1 MSKLTSL
8 AKDTAIYG
16 VSSIVGRFLNYLLVP
31 LYTTQLVASGGGYG
45 IVTNVYS
52 YVALLLVILT
62 YGMETGYFYFA
73 NNKDNDS
80 KQVYGTS
87 LVSLASTSI
96 SFFLLVLIFL
106 NPIADTLGY
115 SAHPEFIVIMSFVV
129 AMDAFMALP
138 FSNLRFE
145 KRPIRFAAFK
155 IFFIVCSITF
165 NLFFLLGCPWLM
177 EHAPA
182 TINWFYDPNYK
193 VGYIFIAN
201 LIATSLQLLVFI
213 PHLIHTHW
221 SFSRQLFNRMLRY
234 SFPILILGIVGILNR
249 TIDKMLFPYIYPDR
263 AEAMVQLGIYGA
275 CVKVAMIMAMLLQA
289 FRYAYEPFV
298 FGQKKTGDEAAK
310 KTYSDAMKYFLIFSL
325 LAFLCVVCYIDLLRY
340 LISPDYWKGLRVIP
354 IVMVA
359 EMLVGVYFN
368 LSFWYKLIDKTSW
381 GAYFSLAGCIVII
394 AGNFLLVPTYGYMGS
409 AWSSVAGYTVIT
421 LLSYFVGQHYYPIN
435 YPLRSIA
442 IYISMTVVI
451 FTCYQF
457 IAINNLLLS
466 VFVKSLLLV
475 PFIWYLLKVD
485 LPIGKILR
493 KLQMKRL

>member
-8 AKDTAIYG
+8 AKETAIYG

-31 LYTTQLVASGGGYG
+31 LYTTQLVVSGGGYG

-73 NNKDNDS
+73 NQKENDNRE
-80 KQVYGTS
+80 VYGTS
-87 LVSLASTSI
+87 LVSLATTS
-96 SFFLLVLIFL
+96 SLFFLLILIFL
-106 NPIADTLGY
+106 NPIATTLGY
-115 SAHPEFIVIMSFVV
+115 ESHPEFIVIMSFVV
-129 AMDAFMALP
+129 GMDAFMALP
-138 FSNLRFE
+138 FSHLRFE
-145 KRPIRFAAFK
+145 KRPIRFATLK
-155 IFFIVCSITF
+155 LLFIVCSITF

-182 TINWFYDPNYK
+182 TVSWFYNPNYK

-201 LIATSLQLLVFI
+201 LMATGIQMIAFL

-221 SFSRQLFNRMLRY
+221 AFSRQLFKRMLSY

-249 TIDKMLFPYIYPDR
+249 TVDKMLFPYIYPDR
-263 AEAMVQLGIYGA
+263 EQAMVQLGIYGA

-340 LISPDYWKGLRVIP
+340 LISPDYWQGLRVIP
-354 IVMVA
+354 IVMIA

-368 LSFWYKLIDKTSW
+368 LSFWYKLINRTSW

-394 AGNFLLVPTYGYMGS
+394 AGNFLLVPHYGYMGS
-409 AWSSVAGYTVIT
+409 AWSSVAGYMVIT

-442 IYISMTVVI
+442 IYIFMTVVI
-451 FTCYQF
+451 FICYQY
-457 IAINNLLLS
+457 ITIDNILLR
-466 VFVKSLLLV
+466 VFVKTLLLI
-475 PFIWYLLKVD
+475 PFVWYLLKVD
-485 LPIGKILR
+485 LPINKILR
-493 KLQMKRL
+493 KLHVTSH